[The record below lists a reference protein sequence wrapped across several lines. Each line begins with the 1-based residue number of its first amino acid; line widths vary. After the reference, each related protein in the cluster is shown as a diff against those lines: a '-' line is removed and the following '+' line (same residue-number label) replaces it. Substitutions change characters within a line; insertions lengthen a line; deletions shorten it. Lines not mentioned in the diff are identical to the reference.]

1 MGELTVNLKEFV
13 KKNNL
18 VAFDVTSYASCSCCC
33 IGHYPTQ
40 IATLNENGVPVPISK
55 ELYDEAC
62 RIVGTKLQ
70 HGQVNSLVKN
80 GVLKWVGQWEQDH
93 MDSAWDFSNITLRFA
108 PKEV

>member
-1 MGELTVNLKEFV
+1 MGELIMDLKEFV

-18 VAFDVTSYASCSCCC
+18 VAFDVTSYQSCSCCC

-40 IATLNENGVPVPISK
+40 IATLNENGVPVPVSK
-55 ELYDEAC
+55 EIYDEAC

-80 GVLKWVGQWEQDH
+80 GVLKWAGQWEQKH
-93 MDSAWDFSNITLRFA
+93 MDDAWDFSNITLRFA